1 MIFFALSMTSE
12 VNEADCE
19 SVIIMEESTSLKG
32 RAEGK
37 TGFFSGR
44 TATWVAL
51 AALAISMG
59 HVVYAIWR
67 DHINGGEGLLSV
79 LG

>member
-1 MIFFALSMTSE
+1 
-12 VNEADCE
+12 
-19 SVIIMEESTSLKG
+19 MEESIGLKS
-32 RAEGK
+32 RAQST

-44 TATWVAL
+44 TATWLAL
-51 AALAISMG
+51 AALAISVG

-67 DHINGGEGLLSV
+67 DHINGGEGLLNL

>member
-1 MIFFALSMTSE
+1 
-12 VNEADCE
+12 
-19 SVIIMEESTSLKG
+19 MEES
-32 RAEGK
+32 

-44 TATWVAL
+44 IATWLAL
-51 AALAISMG
+51 AAFAISLG

-67 DHINGGEGLLSV
+67 DHINGGEGILSV

>member
-1 MIFFALSMTSE
+1 
-12 VNEADCE
+12 
-19 SVIIMEESTSLKG
+19 MEETTG
-32 RAEGK
+32 AESRIEPSDRSK
-37 TGFFSGR
+37 RSIYSGR
-44 TATWVAL
+44 TATWLAL
-51 AALAISMG
+51 AALLISVG

>member
-1 MIFFALSMTSE
+1 
-12 VNEADCE
+12 
-19 SVIIMEESTSLKG
+19 MEESTGLKV
-32 RAEGK
+32 RAEGT

-44 TATWVAL
+44 TATWLAL
-51 AALAISMG
+51 AALAISVG

-67 DHINGGEGLLSV
+67 DHINAGEGLLSV

>member
-1 MIFFALSMTSE
+1 
-12 VNEADCE
+12 
-19 SVIIMEESTSLKG
+19 MEESTGVKG
-32 RAEGK
+32 RADGAK
-37 TGFFSGR
+37 GFFSGR
-44 TATWVAL
+44 TATWLAL
-51 AALAISMG
+51 AALAISVG

>member
-1 MIFFALSMTSE
+1 
-12 VNEADCE
+12 
-19 SVIIMEESTSLKG
+19 MEET
-32 RAEGK
+32 
-37 TGFFSGR
+37 TGTVSRSEPSVKPKHSIYSAR
-44 TATWVAL
+44 TATWLAL
-51 AALAISMG
+51 AALLISVG

>member
-1 MIFFALSMTSE
+1 MSLTSRLKDPENSERRSDPSSKPKNSIFSA
-12 VNEADCE
+12 
-19 SVIIMEESTSLKG
+19 
-32 RAEGK
+32 
-37 TGFFSGR
+37 R
-44 TATWVAL
+44 TATWLAL
-51 AALAISMG
+51 AALLISVG